1 MTTNASTWVYLMDH
15 TLYKPH
21 ALVIYGL
28 CREIVHR
35 QPYTFMKLVGG
46 NIEYIH
52 IHLTHCYSLVVRLFR

>member
-1 MTTNASTWVYLMDH
+1 MDH

-21 ALVIYGL
+21 ALLIYGL
-28 CREIVHR
+28 CREIVHQ